1 MPSYPSVDLYPGPDT
16 VPGEEVSMPTY
27 SESILNETKQSL
39 GIAPDVTV
47 FDSEIRLHI
56 NSVLGTL
63 NQLGIGP
70 VEGFEI
76 VTNAETWEDFLGT
89 DLTLSPVKTYVHLQ
103 VKLNFDPPSNSW
115 ATVAIKEQIEELK
128 WRINEAREYTIPIPV
143 DPEDLEDDY
152 VLDGGV
158 I

>member
-1 MPSYPSVDLYPGPDT
+1 MPAYPSVDLYPGPDT

-27 SESILNETKQSL
+27 SESILSETKQAL
-39 GIAPDVTV
+39 GIASDVTV
-47 FDSEIRLHI
+47 FDSEIRMHI

-76 VTNAETWEDFLGT
+76 VTSAEQWEDFLGT
-89 DLTLSPVKTYVHLQ
+89 DLTLSPVKTYVYLQ
-103 VKLNFDPPSNSW
+103 VKLLFDPPANSW
-115 ATVAIKEQIEELK
+115 LTVAMKEQIEELK
-128 WRINEAREYTIPIPV
+128 WRINEAREYQIPIPV
-143 DPEDLEDDY
+143 DVPDEEDEY